1 LTDPAVSIVPAQ
13 HPATGR
19 EPAGRSTR
27 MNERIFGIIPPMTT
41 PFRPDDTLDEDALRA
56 ETRYLV
62 DTARLS
68 GTRSPTTTCRPT

>member
-1 LTDPAVSIVPAQ
+1 
-13 HPATGR
+13 
-19 EPAGRSTR
+19 